1 MKRILIIAK
10 CYKKDVSGPANI
22 IRGLIRQFDK
32 ESINYKALLLEEG
45 MDKVSYLEWFW
56 WRHRPLNFCM
66 VRLSNRPV

>member
-45 MDKVSYLEWFW
+45 MDKVSYLTSI
-56 WRHRPLNFCM
+56 
-66 VRLSNRPV
+66 V

>member
-32 ESINYKALLLEEG
+32 ESIIIKRF
-45 MDKVSYLEWFW
+45 YLKKGWIKY
-56 WRHRPLNFCM
+56 LI
-66 VRLSNRPV
+66 